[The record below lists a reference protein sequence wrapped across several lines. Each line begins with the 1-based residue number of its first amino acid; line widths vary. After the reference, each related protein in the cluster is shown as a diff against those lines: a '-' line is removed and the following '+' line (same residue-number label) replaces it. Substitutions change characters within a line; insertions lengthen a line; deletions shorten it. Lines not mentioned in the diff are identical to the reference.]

1 MRHLQHLSLLTLLL
15 TVSACACETS
25 TTSLHG
31 DRTEECLAQG
41 YAMDTP
47 AYANCIEGLPSEEKV
62 QQLRNTVGG
71 RTIQGF

>member
-1 MRHLQHLSLLTLLL
+1 MNHLPILSLLTLVL
-15 TVSACACETS
+15 TVSACACENS

-41 YAMDTP
+41 FAMDSP
-47 AYANCIEGLPSEEKV
+47 AYANCMEGLPSEEKV

-71 RTIQGF
+71 RNLQGF